1 MADVYTRS
9 SMTAHPL
16 IASRVTPEMKALIGE
31 LAERGQLTESALVKQ
46 LLEVLLR
53 TSTLSQFPKL
63 EARKPSTRDARVYVR
78 LDPEDRMMLADRAA
92 ARGMASGTY
101 VSVLV
106 RSHLRGI
113 VPIPDDEMAALKKA
127 IAELT
132 SIGRNLN
139 QIARTNHQGRAITRG
154 REDLRAML
162 KIAESL
168 RDHFKGVLKANEKSW
183 LEGH

>member
-1 MADVYTRS
+1 MVE
-9 SMTAHPL
+9 HPV
-16 IASRVTPEMKALIGE
+16 IVSRVSPELKALIGE

-53 TSTLSQFPKL
+53 TSALVQFPKVD
-63 EARKPSTRDARVYVR
+63 ARKPSTRDARVYIR
-78 LDPEDRMMLADRAA
+78 LDPEDRLMLADRAA
-92 ARGMASGTY
+92 ARGMPSGTY

-106 RSHLRGI
+106 RSHLRGV
-113 VPIPDDEMAALKKA
+113 VPIPEGEMAALKKA

-132 SIGRNLN
+132 AVGRNLN
-139 QIARTNHQGRAITRG
+139 QIARASHQGRAMIPG

-183 LEGH
+183 LEGHACNS